1 MSRGRRYSGEG
12 KLNIKKVVAVLIA
25 LALIVIVVISIAK
38 LFGGNKVES
47 KVVTTE
53 YFAAY
58 SEGKW
63 GVIDSKGKEIVKPSY
78 DEAII
83 IPNSKEAVFICTYDV
98 NYSTNE
104 YKTKAVNE
112 KGEQLFTEYDGI
124 RAIENYDVNNNLWYE
139 DDVLIV
145 TKNGKYGLID
155 FKGKVLANCD
165 YDSIAALKGVYDG
178 SYYAAII
185 IGDDFSRSLFDFLD
199 TGMKHPSVTY
209 YENSKKNAVATKITD
224 TASSTLQQTINT
236 EFINVAAQTALSG
249 LESITQKDSSIS
261 DKLIDD
267 MKTIQD
273 NLSGYADTIATFQNG
288 NASLSENLESMSAL
302 IPELQDIL
310 ENSKDTTKLTQ
321 SALSRSVDNMTDQLD
336 TTLAAMETISEQVQ
350 KQLDTAQ
357 NKITSDTQGASDALS
372 AALDSLNSLLEQN
385 HKLDDLLNKLD
396 DLEYIDHNII
406 AQIRGQLE
414 AIATLQDLAKNLI
427 DQTSSIVKE
436 TPEIAAAKA
445 EVLHSLL
452 SSCLD
457 KMTQTQQKYHTIAS
471 SGLSSLKITVNA
483 AADSAYKSLEN
494 SGSQLN
500 SLEQI
505 LLGTSKIA
513 LTANQTLGDTGTI
526 ISGMSDKIQLI
537 LTSLNNITDSSAYQ
551 TLSQLLHADAVSYA
565 EFIATPV
572 EVEQIDVYPAV
583 NYGTAVTPF
592 YTALAL
598 WVGGIVLVA
607 LMKVHVDNNPKMELM
622 AKPHELY
629 LGRFLLFFVMGQI
642 QSLIIVLG
650 DLYLLKVSCE
660 HPGLLILTASVAS
673 FVFVLLIYTLTLSFG
688 DVGKTIAVVMVVIQ
702 IAGSSGTF
710 PIELLPQFFQ
720 NVYLYFPFPYAIN
733 AMREAISGMYEMDY
747 FIYMGKLLIF
757 AAASLLLGLVIRKP
771 FIPLNHFFEEKMK
784 ETKMM

>member
-1 MSRGRRYSGEG
+1 MKHILHIFRKDVTGLSRNLFALVIAGGLCIIPSLYAWFNIYSNWDPYANTSSL
-12 KLNIKKVVAVLIA
+12 KVAV
-25 LALIVIVVISIAK
+25 V
-38 LFGGNKVES
+38 
-47 KVVTTE
+47 
-53 YFAAY
+53 
-58 SEGKW
+58 SEDSGFS
-63 GVIDSKGKEIVKPSY
+63 SKGSDP
-78 DEAII
+78 
-83 IPNSKEAVFICTYDV
+83 V
-98 NYSTNE
+98 NMGNQ
-104 YKTKAVNE
+104 VV
-112 KGEQLFTEYDGI
+112 EQLHDNTGVGWVFPPDTD
-124 RAIENYDVNNNLWYE
+124 
-139 DDVLIV
+139 
-145 TKNGKYGLID
+145 
-155 FKGKVLANCD
+155 
-165 YDSIAALKGVYDG
+165 AALKGVYDG

-199 TGMKHPSVTY
+199 NGMNHPSVTY

-261 DKLIDD
+261 GKLIDD

-350 KQLDTAQ
+350 KHLDTAQ
-357 NKITSDTQGASDALS
+357 NKITNDTQGASDALS
-372 AALDSLNSLLEQN
+372 AALDGLNSLLEQN

-406 AQIRGQLE
+406 TQIRGQLE
-414 AIATLQDLAKNLI
+414 AISTLQDLAKDLI

-445 EVLHSLL
+445 EVLHTLL

-551 TLSQLLHADAVSYA
+551 TLSQLLHADAASYA

>member
-1 MSRGRRYSGEG
+1 MKHILHIFRKDVTGLSRNLFALMIAGGLCIIPSLYAWFNIYSNWDPYANTSSL
-12 KLNIKKVVAVLIA
+12 KVAV
-25 LALIVIVVISIAK
+25 V
-38 LFGGNKVES
+38 
-47 KVVTTE
+47 
-53 YFAAY
+53 
-58 SEGKW
+58 SEDSGFS
-63 GVIDSKGKEIVKPSY
+63 SKGSDP
-78 DEAII
+78 
-83 IPNSKEAVFICTYDV
+83 V
-98 NYSTNE
+98 NMGNQ
-104 YKTKAVNE
+104 VV
-112 KGEQLFTEYDGI
+112 EQLHDNTGVGWVFPQDTD
-124 RAIENYDVNNNLWYE
+124 
-139 DDVLIV
+139 
-145 TKNGKYGLID
+145 
-155 FKGKVLANCD
+155 
-165 YDSIAALKGVYDG
+165 AALKGVYDG
-178 SYYAAII
+178 RYYAAII

>member
-1 MSRGRRYSGEG
+1 M
-12 KLNIKKVVAVLIA
+12 KNIFKIYKRDLKKIFTNSMAIILAVGIAVLPSLYAWFNIYANWDPYGPASTGNMKVAV
-25 LALIVIVVISIAK
+25 VINDEGYEFK
-38 LFGGNKVES
+38 GVEINVGDQIKS
-47 KVVTTE
+47 NLK
-53 YFAAY
+53 ANDM
-58 SEGKW
+58 
-63 GVIDSKGKEIVKPSY
+63 IDWQFV
-78 DEAII
+78 
-83 IPNSKEAVFICTYDV
+83 SKER
-98 NYSTNE
+98 
-104 YKTKAVNE
+104 AVNGIE
-112 KGEQLFTEYDGI
+112 AGDYYAGIEIPKGFSKSLTSI
-124 RAIENYDVNNNLWYE
+124 M
-139 DDVLIV
+139 
-145 TKNGKYGLID
+145 TKN
-155 FKGKVLANCD
+155 FKQPK
-165 YDSIAALKGVYDG
+165 IT
-178 SYYAAII
+178 YYAN
-185 IGDDFSRSLFDFLD
+185 
-199 TGMKHPSVTY
+199 
-209 YENSKKNAVATKITD
+209 EKKNAIATKITD

-261 DKLIDD
+261 GKLIDD

-372 AALDSLNSLLEQN
+372 AALDGLNSLLEQN

-414 AIATLQDLAKNLI
+414 AISTLQDLAKNLI

-445 EVLHSLL
+445 EVLHTLL

-551 TLSQLLHADAVSYA
+551 TLSQLLHADAASYA

-607 LMKVHVDNNPKMELM
+607 LMKVQVDNNPKMELM

-733 AMREAISGMYEMDY
+733 AMREAISGMYEMNY

>member
-1 MSRGRRYSGEG
+1 M
-12 KLNIKKVVAVLIA
+12 
-25 LALIVIVVISIAK
+25 
-38 LFGGNKVES
+38 
-47 KVVTTE
+47 
-53 YFAAY
+53 
-58 SEGKW
+58 
-63 GVIDSKGKEIVKPSY
+63 
-78 DEAII
+78 
-83 IPNSKEAVFICTYDV
+83 
-98 NYSTNE
+98 
-104 YKTKAVNE
+104 
-112 KGEQLFTEYDGI
+112 EQKQLH
-124 RAIENYDVNNNLWYE
+124 
-139 DDVLIV
+139 
-145 TKNGKYGLID
+145 
-155 FKGKVLANCD
+155 
-165 YDSIAALKGVYDG
+165 
-178 SYYAAII
+178 II

-445 EVLHSLL
+445 EVLHSP
-452 SSCLD
+452 
-457 KMTQTQQKYHTIAS
+457 
-471 SGLSSLKITVNA
+471 VNPP
-483 AADSAYKSLEN
+483 
-494 SGSQLN
+494 
-500 SLEQI
+500 
-505 LLGTSKIA
+505 A
-513 LTANQTLGDTGTI
+513 LI
-526 ISGMSDKIQLI
+526 K
-537 LTSLNNITDSSAYQ
+537 
-551 TLSQLLHADAVSYA
+551 
-565 EFIATPV
+565 
-572 EVEQIDVYPAV
+572 
-583 NYGTAVTPF
+583 
-592 YTALAL
+592 
-598 WVGGIVLVA
+598 
-607 LMKVHVDNNPKMELM
+607 
-622 AKPHELY
+622 
-629 LGRFLLFFVMGQI
+629 
-642 QSLIIVLG
+642 
-650 DLYLLKVSCE
+650 
-660 HPGLLILTASVAS
+660 
-673 FVFVLLIYTLTLSFG
+673 
-688 DVGKTIAVVMVVIQ
+688 
-702 IAGSSGTF
+702 
-710 PIELLPQFFQ
+710 
-720 NVYLYFPFPYAIN
+720 
-733 AMREAISGMYEMDY
+733 
-747 FIYMGKLLIF
+747 
-757 AAASLLLGLVIRKP
+757 
-771 FIPLNHFFEEKMK
+771 
-784 ETKMM
+784 

>member
-1 MSRGRRYSGEG
+1 M
-12 KLNIKKVVAVLIA
+12 N
-25 LALIVIVVISIAK
+25 
-38 LFGGNKVES
+38 
-47 KVVTTE
+47 
-53 YFAAY
+53 
-58 SEGKW
+58 
-63 GVIDSKGKEIVKPSY
+63 
-78 DEAII
+78 
-83 IPNSKEAVFICTYDV
+83 
-98 NYSTNE
+98 
-104 YKTKAVNE
+104 
-112 KGEQLFTEYDGI
+112 
-124 RAIENYDVNNNLWYE
+124 
-139 DDVLIV
+139 
-145 TKNGKYGLID
+145 
-155 FKGKVLANCD
+155 
-165 YDSIAALKGVYDG
+165 
-178 SYYAAII
+178 
-185 IGDDFSRSLFDFLD
+185 
-199 TGMKHPSVTY
+199 HPSVTY

-357 NKITSDTQGASDALS
+357 NKITNDTQGASDALS

-551 TLSQLLHADAVSYA
+551 TLSQLLHADAASYA

-629 LGRFLLFFVMGQI
+629 LADSFY
-642 QSLIIVLG
+642 SL
-650 DLYLLKVSCE
+650 
-660 HPGLLILTASVAS
+660 
-673 FVFVLLIYTLTLSFG
+673 
-688 DVGKTIAVVMVVIQ
+688 
-702 IAGSSGTF
+702 
-710 PIELLPQFFQ
+710 
-720 NVYLYFPFPYAIN
+720 
-733 AMREAISGMYEMDY
+733 
-747 FIYMGKLLIF
+747 
-757 AAASLLLGLVIRKP
+757 
-771 FIPLNHFFEEKMK
+771 
-784 ETKMM
+784 

>member
-1 MSRGRRYSGEG
+1 MKHILHIFRKDVTGLSRNLFALVIAGGLCIIPSLYAWFNIYSNWDPYANTSSL
-12 KLNIKKVVAVLIA
+12 KVAV
-25 LALIVIVVISIAK
+25 V
-38 LFGGNKVES
+38 
-47 KVVTTE
+47 
-53 YFAAY
+53 
-58 SEGKW
+58 SEDSGFS
-63 GVIDSKGKEIVKPSY
+63 SKGSDP
-78 DEAII
+78 
-83 IPNSKEAVFICTYDV
+83 V
-98 NYSTNE
+98 NMGNQ
-104 YKTKAVNE
+104 VV
-112 KGEQLFTEYDGI
+112 EQLHDNTGVGWVFPQDK
-124 RAIENYDVNNNLWYE
+124 D
-139 DDVLIV
+139 
-145 TKNGKYGLID
+145 
-155 FKGKVLANCD
+155 
-165 YDSIAALKGVYDG
+165 AALKGVYDG
-178 SYYAAII
+178 SYNAAII

-236 EFINVAAQTALSG
+236 EFINVAARTALSG

-372 AALDSLNSLLEQN
+372 AALDGLNSLLEQN

-414 AIATLQDLAKNLI
+414 AISTLQDLAKNLI

-445 EVLHSLL
+445 EVLHTLL
-452 SSCLD
+452 SSCLN

-551 TLSQLLHADAVSYA
+551 TLSQLLHADAASYA